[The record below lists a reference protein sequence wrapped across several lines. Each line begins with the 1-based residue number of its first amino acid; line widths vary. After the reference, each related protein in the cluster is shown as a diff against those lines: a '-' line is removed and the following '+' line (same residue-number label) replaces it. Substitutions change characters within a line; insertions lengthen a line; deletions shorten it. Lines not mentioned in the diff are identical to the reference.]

1 MYFLLYFGLP
11 LVQLTHLSE
20 TGEILKCDD
29 YSQYSRD
36 YIDLKSP
43 EHKIEPSYNDTDT
56 LRWTYKLKS
65 TKYIAY

>member
-1 MYFLLYFGLP
+1 MYFVLYFGLP

-29 YSQYSRD
+29 YNS
-36 YIDLKSP
+36 LKSP

-56 LRWTYKLKS
+56 LRWTYKLDS
-65 TKYIAY
+65 TKYITY